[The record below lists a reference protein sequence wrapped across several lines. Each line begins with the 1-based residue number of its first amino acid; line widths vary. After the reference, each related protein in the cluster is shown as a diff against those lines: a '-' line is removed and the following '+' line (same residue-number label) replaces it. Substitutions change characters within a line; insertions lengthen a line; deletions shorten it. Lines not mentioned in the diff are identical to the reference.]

1 MNNSK
6 LDFIQ
11 SVSEQKQKADQLQ
24 TSLHRLSETLK
35 AFEMTIEQSEEPITQ
50 NSMLLQQ
57 VHRTTMALK
66 LHLSSILTEIGNL
79 SPQALKETRAS
90 YKAQIDALSTQLAN
104 IDIAEISKVKSSIDS
119 FSVSL
124 QDLQVTINRQL
135 LSIKID
141 QPSLEKS
148 IQTQVGQVVARQSKQ
163 INSQFQSLLTE
174 KLNNQRAFHGL
185 LGIAIF
191 AVLILLIS
199 FYFAFQIKS
208 NLKTIE
214 AQKQMIQQNA
224 QAITNQVNYLNS
236 PRR

>member
-57 VHRTTMALK
+57 VNRTTMALK
-66 LHLSSILTEIGNL
+66 SHLSSILTEIGNL
-79 SPQALKETRAS
+79 SPQAIKETTAS
-90 YKAQIDALSTQLAN
+90 YKAQIDALSTQLTS
-104 IDIAEISKVKSSIDS
+104 IDITEISKVKSSIDS

-124 QDLQVTINRQL
+124 QDFQATINRQL
-135 LSIKID
+135 QGIQID
-141 QPSLEKS
+141 QTSLEKS
-148 IQTQVGQVVARQSKQ
+148 IQSQVQQVIASQSKK

-174 KLNNQRAFHGL
+174 KLNSQRAFYGL
-185 LGIAIF
+185 LAMVICT
-191 AVLILLIS
+191 VLMFLIS
-199 FYFAFQIKS
+199 FYFAFQAQT

-214 AQKQMIQQNA
+214 AQKQIIQQNA
-224 QAITNQVNYLNS
+224 QAITSQTNYLNS
-236 PRR
+236 LRR